1 MTHPPHAPPST
12 DLSLE
17 EYKALRA
24 LQRAVDDLLEESLR
38 ERENLTQS
46 FRRCFPPIL
55 ALTGARAVALTTRD
69 EDLRVQTWCEG
80 DWGEDFPGP
89 LLEGAPGVRRLGEAT
104 LVTQPLDVAGD
115 RVGSFGLLFTGDHA
129 SPEASAR
136 VLRVLDTIAE
146 QLDTVLCMVHTA
158 SEKHQLIIQC
168 NAHLAN
174 PVFEVGM
181 DQAVL
186 TLAQRVRL
194 PTFLLLYRD
203 AVRAQVLHYRMYR
216 HGHLEFESGEQPS
229 PDLEKALRQHGHRLL
244 AAEVSALRQLLPGRT
259 TEAVLISG
267 AATSEP
273 LGKIAVSCDEGFSAY
288 AMDLIRVLASTLSQR
303 LLDYNRE
310 RIHLSQFFPNAIID
324 ALLQDPNYA
333 QHLRA
338 QDQEVGILFAD
349 INGFTRI
356 CEHGFDSPRSIAR
369 FVDEWSARAVD
380 CIWEHGGVFDKMVGD
395 CVIGLFGPPFF
406 KSSRVERSQAA
417 VRAACDIQALTAA
430 LGAREE
436 VMALCERVK
445 LPGLGVAVGVNLANA
460 NCGLF
465 GPNRQYTAFS
475 SGMNQAARLQS
486 LAGFRETLV
495 MASAREALV
504 GSREPFVQRL
514 RFGAL
519 AETPVKNVAQ
529 PLRHYRLEPL
539 TP

>member
-38 ERENLTQS
+38 ERENLAQS

-69 EDLRVQTWCEG
+69 EELRVQTWTEG

-89 LLEGAPGVRRLGEAT
+89 LLEGASGARRLGADT

-115 RVGSFGLLFTGDHA
+115 RVGSFGMVFKGDHT

-136 VLRVLDTIAE
+136 ALRVLDTIAE

-229 PDLEKALRQHGHRLL
+229 PDLEKALRQYGHRLL
-244 AAEVSALRQLLPGRT
+244 ASEVSALHQLLPGRT

-380 CIWEHGGVFDKMVGD
+380 SIWEHGGVFDKMVGD

-406 KSSRVERSQAA
+406 KSSRVERAQAT

-436 VMALCERVK
+436 VVALCERVK

-519 AETPVKNVAQ
+519 TETPVKNVAQ
-529 PLRHYRLEPL
+529 PLRHYRMEPL